1 MTYYIVIGICIF
13 LLLAVIYVSAKP
25 ISMGI
30 EARRNLN
37 RDLKDE
43 DNKTYVISFHEP
55 MSQIWYSSPVS
66 GAHHFDINV
75 SNKESSC
82 ISTRDHNIKFPDFF
96 FNEVSDS

>member
-37 RDLKDE
+37 HDLKDE
-43 DNKTYVISFHEP
+43 DNKTLDEYEEKNRDTKNISDEIYKLNKLKTDGVITEEEYEKAKKKILS
-55 MSQIWYSSPVS
+55 
-66 GAHHFDINV
+66 
-75 SNKESSC
+75 
-82 ISTRDHNIKFPDFF
+82 
-96 FNEVSDS
+96 

>member
-37 RDLKDE
+37 HDLKDE
-43 DNKTYVISFHEP
+43 ENKTLDEYEEKNRDTKNISDEIYKLNKLKIDGVITEEEYEKV
-55 MSQIWYSSPVS
+55 QRV
-66 GAHHFDINV
+66 
-75 SNKESSC
+75 KEKP
-82 ISTRDHNIKFPDFF
+82 RLR
-96 FNEVSDS
+96 

>member
-37 RDLKDE
+37 HDLKDE
-43 DNKTYVISFHEP
+43 DNKTSDEYEEKNSDTKNISDEIYKLNKLKTDGVITEEEYEKAKKKILS
-55 MSQIWYSSPVS
+55 
-66 GAHHFDINV
+66 
-75 SNKESSC
+75 
-82 ISTRDHNIKFPDFF
+82 
-96 FNEVSDS
+96 

>member
-37 RDLKDE
+37 HDLKDE
-43 DNKTYVISFHEP
+43 DNKTLDEYEEKNRDTKNISDEIYKLNKLKTDGVITEEE
-55 MSQIWYSSPVS
+55 YEK
-66 GAHHFDINV
+66 A
-75 SNKESSC
+75 K
-82 ISTRDHNIKFPDFF
+82 KKY
-96 FNEVSDS
+96 

>member
-37 RDLKDE
+37 HDLKDE
-43 DNKTYVISFHEP
+43 DNKTLDEYEEKNRDTKKYFRR
-55 MSQIWYSSPVS
+55 
-66 GAHHFDINV
+66 DI
-75 SNKESSC
+75 
-82 ISTRDHNIKFPDFF
+82 
-96 FNEVSDS
+96 

>member
-37 RDLKDE
+37 HDLKDE
-43 DNKTYVISFHEP
+43 DNKTLDEYDEKNRDTKNISDEIYKLNKLKTDGVITEEEYEKAKKKILS
-55 MSQIWYSSPVS
+55 
-66 GAHHFDINV
+66 
-75 SNKESSC
+75 
-82 ISTRDHNIKFPDFF
+82 
-96 FNEVSDS
+96 

>member
-37 RDLKDE
+37 HDLKDE
-43 DNKTYVISFHEP
+43 DNKTSDEYEEKNRDTKYFRRIYKLNKLKTDGVITEEGMKSLKK
-55 MSQIWYSSPVS
+55 Y
-66 GAHHFDINV
+66 
-75 SNKESSC
+75 
-82 ISTRDHNIKFPDFF
+82 
-96 FNEVSDS
+96 

>member
-37 RDLKDE
+37 HDLKDE
-43 DNKTYVISFHEP
+43 DNKTLDEYEEKNRDTKNISDEIYKLNKLKTDGVITEELSRF
-55 MSQIWYSSPVS
+55 Y
-66 GAHHFDINV
+66 FL
-75 SNKESSC
+75 
-82 ISTRDHNIKFPDFF
+82 F
-96 FNEVSDS
+96 